1 MSDKKKN
8 KKGFRRYEDKPT
20 PITRKELDDLHVCN
34 FVILNDAKRLVDY
47 GKRVGLIRSKR

>member
-1 MSDKKKN
+1 MSAKKN
-8 KKGFRRYEDKPT
+8 KKGFRRYEDKPA
-20 PITRKELDDLHVCN
+20 PMTRKELDDLHVCN